1 MCRALQSLSQSSYQ
15 KCDRKD
21 MTRNQVCDSQKIN
34 SLVDRWGFG
43 ELLGV
48 FFFFLHCSRI
58 GSTELRTRRLCR
70 PRCRLA
76 VWHFFYEANMSC
88 PGRILEKNLI
98 QLHILTIKLC
108 CSYHKNSEVH
118 LDKHVSSMEA
128 RMATRMSEEANQV
141 IPGHGPRL

>member
-1 MCRALQSLSQSSYQ
+1 
-15 KCDRKD
+15 
-21 MTRNQVCDSQKIN
+21 VCDSQKIN
-34 SLVDRWGFG
+34 SLVDRWRFG

-48 FFFFLHCSRI
+48 FFFFLCCPRI
-58 GSTELRTRRLCR
+58 GSVELRTRRVDCVVHW
-70 PRCRLA
+70 P
-76 VWHFFYEANMSC
+76 FDPSSMKPIC
-88 PGRILEKNLI
+88 PAEDVSLKKKLI
-98 QLHILTIKLC
+98 QLHILIIKSC